1 MSTPDF
7 GRYRDPTA
15 VGSVDGVITGY
26 LGEGGRL
33 LWVALVGMVV
43 FEHAVVVTSGGPSPW
58 WWAVVAVVAVTAALA
73 VRRERP
79 HVALAVTGLLV
90 GVRTLWSS
98 AHEVPFPI
106 SYVAVLVVMSWL
118 AGRRTSGTRPF
129 VLLVVGVNLVLL
141 VVGLVLRNDTGI
153 AEVGLNWLFS
163 LLSCL
168 VVVVLPWLLGRHRQQ
183 RTQLA
188 TAGWERAE
196 RMEHEQQ
203 LLVEQTRLRERSLI
217 AGDMHD
223 SLGHELSL
231 IALRAGALEV
241 APDLADRHQRAAGE
255 VRAAAATATERLAE
269 IIGVLRE
276 DGAQAPLTPVGEG
289 VAGLVER
296 AAASGMAVRL
306 TTTGDPTGT
315 PAPVLRAVHRVVREG
330 LTNATKHAPGAAVA
344 VDVHTLCGE
353 TTVSVVNAA
362 PPEAMARADAAGGQ
376 GIRGLRELIDLLGG
390 SLRTGATEGGGFQI
404 EATVPHELG
413 PRRTGDG
420 TEPEPVTT
428 SADERDSVRRTARR
442 GLLVAVVAPVVL
454 SVSVALLILGYYVG
468 ISYASILDPEDYA
481 TLRAGDSRAGVEEV
495 LPPLEM
501 VDAPTER
508 GAAPPPGASCE
519 FYRPDGPFSISF
531 AYRLCF
537 EGDALV
543 AKDVIP
549 TGSVTPDEENP

>member
-1 MSTPDF
+1 M
-7 GRYRDPTA
+7 
-15 VGSVDGVITGY
+15 ITGY

-33 LWVALVGMVV
+33 LGVALVGMVV
-43 FEHAVVVTSGGPSPW
+43 FEHVVVVTSGGPSPW
-58 WWAVVAVVAVTAALA
+58 GWAVVAVVAVTAALA
-73 VRRERP
+73 VRRDRP
-79 HVALAVTGLLV
+79 HTALAITGLLV
-90 GVRTLWSS
+90 GGRTLWSS
-98 AHEVPFPI
+98 AHEMPFPI

-118 AGRRTSGTRPF
+118 AGRRTSGTQPF
-129 VLLVVGVNLVLL
+129 VLLVVGINLVLL
-141 VVGLVLRNDTGI
+141 ALGLLLSDDTGI
-153 AEVGLNWLFS
+153 AEVGLTWLFS

-203 LLVEQTRLRERSLI
+203 LLVEQARLRERSLI

-255 VRAAAATATERLAE
+255 VREAAATATERLAE

-276 DGAQAPLTPVGEG
+276 DGAQAPLTPTGEG

-306 TTTGDPTGT
+306 TTTGDPTAT
-315 PAPVLRAVHRVVREG
+315 PAPVLRAVHRIVREG
-330 LTNATKHAPGAAVA
+330 LTNATKHAAGAPVA
-344 VDVHTLCGE
+344 VDVHTRDGE
-353 TTVSVVNAA
+353 TTVSVINAA
-362 PPEAMARADAAGGQ
+362 PPEGTSPADAPGGQ
-376 GIRGLRELIDLLGG
+376 GIRGLVELVDLLGG
-390 SLRTGATEGGGFQI
+390 ALRTGATEGGGFRI
-404 EATVPHELG
+404 AATVPHEAG
-413 PRRTGDG
+413 PRRTEDG
-420 TEPEPVTT
+420 TAPGAVMT
-428 SADERDSVRRTARR
+428 SADERATARRAARR

-454 SVSVALLILGYYVG
+454 SISVAVLILGYYVG
-468 ISYASILDPEDYA
+468 ISYASILDPDDYA
-481 TLRAGDSRAGVEEV
+481 TLRVGDSEAGVEEV

-501 VDAPTER
+501 VDAPTDR